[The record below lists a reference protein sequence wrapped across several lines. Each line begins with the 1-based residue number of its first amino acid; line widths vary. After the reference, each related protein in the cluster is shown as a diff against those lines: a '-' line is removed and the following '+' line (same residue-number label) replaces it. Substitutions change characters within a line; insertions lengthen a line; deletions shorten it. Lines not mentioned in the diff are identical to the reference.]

1 MPSLR
6 EETPNPYS
14 KPPQSSDQSATT
26 PGRMRRATTSA
37 RSALGLGRVESR
49 LRPTLSHPVDEYE
62 SGVVDLLDV
71 VGPFGPIV
79 GES

>member
-6 EETPNPYS
+6 EETPEPYS
-14 KPPQSSDQSATT
+14 KPPQSSDQSGTT
-26 PGRMRRATTSA
+26 PGRMRRASTSA

-49 LRPTLSHPVDEYE
+49 LHPTLSHPVDEYE

-71 VGPFGPIV
+71 VGPFGPLA